1 MRVLFRVDASLEMGS
16 GHVMRCLTLARA
28 LAAEGHQ
35 CRFISRAHPGHLHE
49 HIREQG
55 FELHSLPMGCA
66 HDEVLFHGHWL
77 GASQD
82 EDVQACRP
90 LVQAFEPDWLVV
102 DHYALDQ
109 HWESAVLPADCRL
122 LVIDDLADRVHAC
135 DLLLDQNLGRL
146 TEDYRDKVP
155 AHCQL
160 LIGPNNALLRPEFAR
175 LREAALAR
183 RATAGLQ
190 EVLIAL
196 GGVDQHNHSGAV
208 LEALRGCELPAG
220 IRFTVV
226 LGASAPHV
234 EVLRE
239 QAAAYPWPVQ
249 VLSATRDMAALMVRA
264 DLAIGAGG
272 GTSWERCC
280 LGLPTLLIVLAE
292 NQQQAARALERR
304 GAVEL
309 VDPTSPLDKQLELLM
324 LRMGNS
330 KALALLS
337 RSASEITDGRGVV
350 RMLTAMKLAYERS
363 KLR

>member
-1 MRVLFRVDASLEMGS
+1 MRVLFRVDASLGMGS

-90 LVQAFEPDWLVV
+90 LIEAFEPDWLVV

-109 HWESAVLPADCRL
+109 RWESAVMPADCRL
-122 LVIDDLADRVHAC
+122 LVIDDLADREHVC

-146 TEDYRDKVP
+146 AEDYRDKVP

-160 LIGPNNALLRPEFAR
+160 LTGPHNALLRPEFAR

-280 LGLPTLLIVLAE
+280 LGLPTLLMVLAE
-292 NQQQAARALERR
+292 NQLPAALALERSGAAQLLELSTPLAPQLQLAISGLQEPTALADLSLAARAL
-304 GAVEL
+304 
-309 VDPTSPLDKQLELLM
+309 
-324 LRMGNS
+324 
-330 KALALLS
+330 
-337 RSASEITDGRGVV
+337 TDGQGVD
-350 RMLTAMKLAYERS
+350 RMVSAMEALT
-363 KLR
+363 